1 MCKGCTCFYRILNPS
16 IAIGRDA
23 LTAVTDYEQVVANVN
38 LAMNLS
44 QTANFTATL
53 ALQQVRPSSL
63 MYAVCILALCPFSP
77 NSSGSANIHNTI
89 VMSLNIQ
96 NIVS

>member
-1 MCKGCTCFYRILNPS
+1 MTTYIMCNVCTCFYRILNPS

-23 LTAVTDYEQVVANVN
+23 LTAVTDYEQVVTNVN

-53 ALQQVRPSSL
+53 ALQQVYVLHP
-63 MYAVCILALCPFSP
+63 LCMVFLQCVY
-77 NSSGSANIHNTI
+77 ITI
-89 VMSLNIQ
+89 MSLLTQQLMIR
-96 NIVS
+96 VSKFT